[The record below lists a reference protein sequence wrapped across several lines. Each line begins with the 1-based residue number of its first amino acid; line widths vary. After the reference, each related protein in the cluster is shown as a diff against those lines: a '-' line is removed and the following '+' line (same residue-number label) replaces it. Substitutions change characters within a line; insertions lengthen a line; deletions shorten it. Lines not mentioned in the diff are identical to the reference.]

1 MKQDHKYTIHIKELS
16 IEIVYISIANETK
29 ICVSQGVVKESTNVA
44 IKLAPK
50 EFKHLGGGGNDSDV
64 DVALFR
70 VLHAIRLVTHT
81 QL

>member
-1 MKQDHKYTIHIKELS
+1 MTEDHKYIIHIKELS
-16 IEIVYISIANETK
+16 VEIVYISIANETK
-29 ICVSQGVVKESTNVA
+29 ICVSQGVVEESTHVA

-50 EFKHLGGGGNDSDV
+50 EFKHLGGGGNGSDV

-70 VLHAIRLVTHT
+70 ALHSIWLVTHT